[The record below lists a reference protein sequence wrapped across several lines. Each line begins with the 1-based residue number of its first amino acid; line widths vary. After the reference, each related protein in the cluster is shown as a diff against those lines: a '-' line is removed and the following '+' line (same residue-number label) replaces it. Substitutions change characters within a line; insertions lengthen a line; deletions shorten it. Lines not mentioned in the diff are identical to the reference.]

1 MYMSRRISY
10 IKRCLHPAC
19 PNRQECEHGKAQ
31 MRFLQLFPEGISN
44 IPLNMLGMFRC
55 IYPVAKG
62 CKRYQMTK
70 EQLLVL
76 QDKQENK
83 LLITTNNR

>member
-1 MYMSRRISY
+1 MPAS
-10 IKRCLHPAC
+10 CLSQQAGMRARQGADALPATL
-19 PNRQECEHGKAQ
+19 PGGNKQY
-31 MRFLQLFPEGISN
+31 
-44 IPLNMLGMFRC
+44 PLNMLGMFRC

-76 QDKQENK
+76 QNKQENK
-83 LLITTNNR
+83 LLITKNNR